1 MNPTK
6 NMKDMSTNELQ
17 GMLATMESLSIA
29 GADHVKKV
37 ISELKKEIKKRG
49 KK

>member
-6 NMKDMSTNELQ
+6 NVKDMSTNELQ
-17 GMLATMESLSIA
+17 EMLATMESLSIA
-29 GADHVKKV
+29 SADHVKT
-37 ISELKKEIKKRG
+37 IIKEIKKEITRRG